1 MPGKIT
7 VKNFSTLT
15 EYSALFRAALYLTEK
30 KEDAEKGGF
39 HFKVRQDPKNGL
51 IVKITE
57 DQEVGIMVAG
67 YIVTDVCI
75 TLIILVGMSNKN
87 DKK

>member
-15 EYSALFRAALYLTEK
+15 EYSALFRVALYLTEK

-39 HFKVRQDPKNGL
+39 LFKVRQDPKNGL

-57 DQEVGIMVAG
+57 D
-67 YIVTDVCI
+67 
-75 TLIILVGMSNKN
+75 
-87 DKK
+87 

>member
-15 EYSALFRAALYLTEK
+15 EYSALFRAALYLAEK

-57 DQEVGIMVAG
+57 D
-67 YIVTDVCI
+67 
-75 TLIILVGMSNKN
+75 
-87 DKK
+87 

>member
-15 EYSALFRAALYLTEK
+15 EYSALYRAALYLADK
-30 KEDAEKGGF
+30 KLDAEKGGF
-39 HFKVRQDPKNGL
+39 HFKVREDPKNGL

-57 DQEVGIMVAG
+57 D
-67 YIVTDVCI
+67 
-75 TLIILVGMSNKN
+75 
-87 DKK
+87 

>member
-39 HFKVRQDPKNGL
+39 HFKVRQDPNKNGL

-57 DQEVGIMVAG
+57 D
-67 YIVTDVCI
+67 
-75 TLIILVGMSNKN
+75 
-87 DKK
+87 

>member
-15 EYSALFRAALYLTEK
+15 EHAALFRASLYLAGY
-30 KEDAEKGGF
+30 KEDAKEGRF
-39 HFKVRQDPKNGL
+39 HFKIREDPKNGL

-57 DQEVGIMVAG
+57 D
-67 YIVTDVCI
+67 
-75 TLIILVGMSNKN
+75 
-87 DKK
+87 